1 MSHATIV
8 PQPTPSLY
16 HTNFAA
22 FADAFRAVAPELFV
36 TATEYRTRAA
46 ANGIAFNE
54 DEALGRAVH
63 VLLSLV
69 GPADDEIDPDEQ
81 DDPHHQYA
89 DYNDDELLHCGIWR

>member
-1 MSHATIV
+1 MSNAAIV

-16 HTNFAA
+16 HTNFDA

-36 TATEYRTRAA
+36 AATEYHTRAQ
-46 ANGIAFNE
+46 ANGITFNE

-63 VLLSLV
+63 VLLATI
-69 GPADDEIDPDEQ
+69 GPADEEIEPDEA
-81 DDPHHQYA
+81 DDPHHQYT

>member
-16 HTNFAA
+16 HTNFDA
-22 FADAFRAVAPELFV
+22 FADALRAVAPELFT
-36 TATEYRTRAA
+36 TAAEYRTRTAEL
-46 ANGIAFNE
+46 GIPFNE

-63 VLLSLV
+63 VLLALV
-69 GPADDEIDPDEQ
+69 GPADDEQ
-81 DDPHHQYA
+81 DDPHNQYP